1 MEAARLVLDT
11 DVIVDHLRGRSR
23 TIVDALDNF
32 RCAITAITLYE
43 LRAVQELRA
52 AQEQNLSGL
61 TKRVQILSLDSNSA
75 QQSADIW
82 RSLASRGA
90 LIGLA
95 DILSAGICLAN
106 DLPLLTRNVEH
117 FNRIEG
123 LKLVTPDGLQA
134 HIDASAT
141 DQLRS

>member
-1 MEAARLVLDT
+1 METARLVLDT
-11 DVIVDHLRGRSR
+11 DVVVDHLRRRSHLL
-23 TIVDALDNF
+23 VDALRHF
-32 RCAITAITLYE
+32 PCAFTAITSYE
-43 LRAVQELRA
+43 LA
-52 AQEQNLSGL
+52 AIRDWREQQRSRLDGL
-61 TKRVQILSLDSNSA
+61 MARVQVLPLDQDSA
-75 QQSADIW
+75 QRSADVW

-90 LIGLA
+90 VVGLA

-134 HIDASAT
+134 HIDAA
-141 DQLRS
+141 